1 MNNVSEEM
9 RVRVR
14 GELDRIERENG
25 VRILLAIESGS
36 RAWGFPSPDSDYD
49 VRFLYVR
56 PRQEYLSVFEHREVL
71 ERPLDAALD
80 INGWDIKKALRLMAG
95 SNAVVVEW
103 LTSPL
108 RYRAIDSAAD
118 KLLRA
123 AEEVAHLPSF
133 AYHYDRLARRGL
145 GEIAIGET
153 ARLKAYCYCLRAC
166 LALGWIRAH
175 GSPPPMDL
183 PSLLA
188 GASISSALRQAIADL
203 VATKAKA
210 TERDVTPRIGALDA
224 LFDETLRQLAERPET
239 TDRPAQQAR
248 IDALFRELALPEA

>member
-9 RVRVR
+9 RMRIQ

-49 VRFLYVR
+49 VRFLYAR
-56 PRQEYLSVFEHREVL
+56 PREEYLSVFERREVI
-71 ERPLDAALD
+71 ERPLDAVLD

-108 RYRAIDSAAD
+108 RYRAIDVAAD
-118 KLLRA
+118 KLLQAARA
-123 AEEVAHLPSF
+123 AAHLPSF
-133 AYHYDRLARRGL
+133 AYHYDRLARRSL
-145 GEIAIGET
+145 GEITLAET

-166 LALGWIRAH
+166 LALGWIREH

-188 GASISSALRQAIADL
+188 GASISSPLRQAIADL
-203 VATKAKA
+203 VALKAAA
-210 TERDVTPRIGALDA
+210 TERDVTPRIGTLNV
-224 LFDETLRQLAERPET
+224 LFDETLRQPVERPEAL
-239 TDRPAQQAR
+239 DRPAQQAQ
-248 IDALFRELALPEA
+248 IDTLFRELALTEA